1 MKITPAVF
9 EAYLKCPTK
18 CWLRAAGEAATGNT
32 YAEWVQAQNA
42 SYRETG
48 TARLLA
54 ASPQDEVACSP
65 DMENIK
71 AATWRLA
78 SSLAVLAE
86 MDSCAVESE
95 LHAVERV
102 PAGGRGNAA
111 QFIPIRFVFTNKLGK
126 DDKLLL
132 TFDAVALSKA
142 LKREVSLGKIIHGDY
157 HATLQ
162 VKTSALVG
170 EARKRLEKIAALLAN
185 PTPPD
190 LVLNRHCGEC
200 EFQARCRKIAVE
212 KDDLSLLANIRKHQF
227 TEVPLRKFREI
238 SSPQRPR
245 EPARGLLSKARAR
258 PSRRSARCRPGAR
271 LSSARRAAA
280 AR

>member
-18 CWLRAAGEAATGNT
+18 CWLRATGEAATGNT

-54 ASPQDEVACSP
+54 ASPQDEVARSP
-65 DMENIK
+65 DMENVK
-71 AATWRLA
+71 AGTWRLA
-78 SSLAVLAE
+78 SSPAVQAE
-86 MDSCAVESE
+86 LDSFALETE

-102 PAGGRGNAA
+102 PAGGRGKAA

-126 DDKLLL
+126 DEKLLL
-132 TFDAVALSKA
+132 AFDAVALSKA
-142 LKREVSLGKIIHGDY
+142 LKREVSLVKIIHGDNY
-157 HATLQ
+157 ATLK
-162 VKTSALVG
+162 VKTSALAG
-170 EARKRLEKIAALLAN
+170 EVRKRLEKIAALLAN
-185 PTPPD
+185 PTPRD
-190 LVLNRHCGEC
+190 LVLNRHCAEC